1 MVNEMSEAEE
11 QLQADEVV
19 VRLLGRREHSAFELK
34 QKLRQREFSDKVI
47 RQALAKAQEQ
57 GWQSD
62 QRYTEIWLRQA
73 LLGGNGWLKIKATAA
88 SKGIDEDLLQT
99 AVTAAS
105 PDWVELCYERLY
117 KKLGEHPPQ
126 SAKERDKVMRHL
138 LNRGFRFDE
147 IKRALAMHADA
158 FAD

>member
-1 MVNEMSEAEE
+1 MSDAEE

-19 VRLLGRREHSAFELK
+19 VRLLGRREHSTYELK

-47 RQALAKAQEQ
+47 RQAIAKAQEQ

-73 LLGGNGWLKIKATAA
+73 LMSGNGWLKIKAKAA
-88 SKGIDEDLLQT
+88 NKGIEEDVLQA
-99 AVTAAS
+99 AVSAAN
-105 PDWVELCYERLY
+105 PDWVELCFERLC
-117 KKLGEHPPQ
+117 KKLGEQQPQ
-126 SAKERDKVMRHL
+126 SAQERDKVMRHL

-147 IKRALAMHADA
+147 IKKALAMHADA